1 MKPSVSIIMPT
12 YQLGDVIEENIGLV
26 LDALSD
32 LDMELVVVDDGS
44 TDGTAIALERAQ
56 LRWPDVQVVHLAE
69 NRGKGRALLEG
80 WRVSRGSQIV
90 FLDADLD
97 LPPAQIPAL
106 LADLE
111 HADIVVGTKRASMA
125 GGGYPGIRRVLSRT
139 FALATAALFRLPV
152 SETQT
157 GLKVFKQPVL
167 ARVGDQVR
175 IDRYAF
181 DLELLARA
189 HSAGFSMIERP
200 VQLGS
205 GAATSSLRA
214 SMMWT
219 LGRDTIRIAWWRLT
233 ERDFR
238 R

>member
-1 MKPSVSIIMPT
+1 MIMPT
-12 YQLGDVIEENIGLV
+12 YQLGSVIEDNIGV
-26 LDALSD
+26 VRKALDQLD
-32 LDMELVVVDDGS
+32 LELIVVDDGS
-44 TDGTAIALERAQ
+44 TDSTATALDRVRS
-56 LRWPDVQVVHLAE
+56 RWPDIHLVHLQV
-69 NRGKGRALLEG
+69 NRGKGRALMEG
-80 WRVSRGSQIV
+80 WRVSSGSQVV

-97 LPPAQIPAL
+97 LPPDQIPSF
-106 LADLE
+106 LAELDN
-111 HADIVVGTKRASMA
+111 ADIVVGTKRASMA
-125 GGGYPGIRRVLSRT
+125 GGGYPDIRRVLSRT
-139 FALATAALFRLPV
+139 FALATVALFRLPV

-157 GLKVFKQPVL
+157 GLKAFKREVL
-167 ARVGDQVR
+167 ERVAHQVR

-189 HSAGFSMIERP
+189 HSAGFTMVEKP

-219 LGRDTIRIAWWRLT
+219 LGRDTLRIAWWRLT
-233 ERDFR
+233 EPDFR

>member
-1 MKPSVSIIMPT
+1 MTVIMPT
-12 YQLGDVIEENIGLV
+12 YQLGDVIEDNIEVV
-26 LDALSD
+26 LDALKTIES
-32 LDMELVVVDDGS
+32 ELVIVNDGS
-44 TDGTAIALERAQ
+44 TDGTALALERAKT
-56 LRWPDVQVVHLAE
+56 RWPEIQIVHLDE
-69 NRGKGRALLEG
+69 NHGKGRALLEG

-97 LPPAQIPAL
+97 LPPGQIPAL
-106 LADLE
+106 LADLD

-125 GGGYPGIRRVLSRT
+125 GGGYPGIRRILSRT
-139 FALATAALFRLPV
+139 FALATAGMFRLPV

-157 GLKVFKQPVL
+157 GLKAFRREVL
-167 ARVGDQVR
+167 DRVADKVR

-189 HSAGFSMIERP
+189 HSAGFTMVERP

-233 ERDFR
+233 EPDFR